1 MASVTVYSPTER
13 LAPVTT
19 AKQQMV
25 SGGFGEGI
33 GESLQRA
40 GGAVGQYAKAK
51 DAYNARVEE
60 AGVMELD
67 TQFSE
72 RAREIERGFLAQSG
86 RNAID
91 AQAETDEAYRQLEA
105 EFLEMGSTT
114 PRQALMMQAQLNRRR
129 ENWSGRRDGHVARE
143 TEVWQVGVEAASLTS
158 AIREVIDTPPGTAE
172 RTTAFILVG
181 ARLDD
186 IARRRGW
193 SPEERAEK
201 GFAAFSDIHLTTIDD
216 MRNADNAA
224 GALAYYDEFADQID
238 PTKRTDLRRATE
250 EDYWTQDAV
259 AAAEGDLTGGEDETY
274 DVDPG
279 DGSGPRQVRAVSP
292 VSAAVGSR
300 FGAVRPEGPH
310 GGTDFPVPVNTPVLA
325 MLPGIATVKRQPGR
339 AGLYVEIDHGNGL
352 VSQYMHLNAAN
363 VRDGQRVEAGS
374 TIALSGGEAG
384 TENAGSSTGPHLH
397 VSVKRNGQN
406 IDPEGVIGRDQGV
419 GGSGGNAPSGPSFT
433 TAQDVEDWA
442 RERSGGNAR
451 RFAINLAAG
460 MAVLNRERSN
470 RNDRESEG
478 DRAANE
484 WRAANPGALWSSAP
498 TNIRNG
504 ASPSYRA
511 REAEQEHRAAK
522 AEEERGGA
530 DRLVG
535 DTVYLDLLDL
545 AASDPQEFLR
555 RNPDDIRSMIT
566 PGQYAT
572 LRQKASSIRNGD
584 NSSQNIDL
592 IRPEMRAALSS
603 AGFEVEPS
611 KMGADDARAA
621 ADLSEYV
628 ETYAARHL
636 ASNGSPPSV
645 ADLRG
650 IYRTGTALLRTSD
663 GRQVMAASARNMGIL
678 PSSAPRA
685 PARQGVA
692 EAPRVEGFA
701 IERRHLNWLRGRFR
715 AEGVPNPT
723 QRQIDNA
730 YAAARRAGLLPE

>member
-1 MASVTVYSPTER
+1 MASVTVYSQTER

-33 GESLQRA
+33 GESVQRA

-91 AQAETDEAYRQLEA
+91 AQTETDEAYRQLEA

-129 ENWSGRRDGHVARE
+129 ENWAGRRDGHVARE
-143 TEVWQVGVEAASLTS
+143 TEVWQVGVEASSLTA
-158 AIREVIDTPPGTAE
+158 AIREVIDTPPGSAE
-172 RTTAFILVG
+172 RTSGFLLVG

-193 SPEERAEK
+193 SAEERAEK

-216 MRNADNAA
+216 MRNSDNAE
-224 GALAYYDEFADQID
+224 GALAYYDEFEDAID

-250 EDYWTQDAV
+250 EDYWTQDAL

-279 DGSGPRQVRAVSP
+279 DGSGTRQVRAVSP
-292 VSAAVGSR
+292 VSAEVNSR
-300 FGAVRPEGPH
+300 FGAMRASGPH
-310 GGTDFPVPVNTPVLA
+310 GGTDYLAPENTPVRS
-325 MLPGIATVKRQPGR
+325 MLPGVATIKRQLGQ
-339 AGLYVEIDHGNGL
+339 AGLYVEVDHGNGL
-352 VSQYMHLNAAN
+352 VSQYMHLNRTN
-363 VRDGQRVEAGS
+363 IRDGQRVDAG
-374 TIALSGGEAG
+374 TVIALSGGRAG
-384 TENAGSSTGPHLH
+384 TANAGNSEGPHLH

-406 IDPEGVIGRDQGV
+406 VDPEGVIGGDQEV
-419 GGSGGNAPSGPSFT
+419 GGSGRNAPRGPSFT

-442 RERSGGNAR
+442 EARSGGNAR
-451 RFAINLAAG
+451 RYAINLAAG
-460 MAVLNRERSN
+460 MAVLNRERGI
-470 RNDRESEG
+470 RTDRENEG

-498 TNIRNG
+498 TSIRNG

-511 REAEQEHRAAK
+511 REAEQEHNQAEADARAA
-522 AEEERGGA
+522 GA
-530 DRLVG
+530 DRAVG

-555 RNPDDIRSMIT
+555 RNPDDVRSIIT

-603 AGFEVEPS
+603 AGFQVEPS
-611 KMGADDARAA
+611 RMEEADARAA

-628 ETYAARHL
+628 ESFAARHL
-636 ASNGSPPSV
+636 ASNGTPATV

-650 IYRTGTALLRTSD
+650 AYRTGTALLRTSD
-663 GRQVMAASARNMGIL
+663 GRQVMAASARSLGVL
-678 PSSAPRA
+678 PSSAPRT
-685 PARQGVA
+685 PARRGVA
-692 EAPRVEGFA
+692 EPPRVEGFA
-701 IERRHLNWLRGRFR
+701 IERRHLNWLRNRFR

-730 YAAARRAGLLPE
+730 YAAARRAGQLPE